1 MKGHKDSKG
10 NFHPHG
16 HYEKALHE
24 SSKYLADKQY
34 SENKSKKINTD
45 KVNQLQKAKEKALS
59 NKQNS
64 YWQMRFR
71 NAKNQNHGYEQIMD
85 NLQDEIKE
93 NKKDGKDTSYLEHL
107 YKEIVD
113 AERVRPHKSFG
124 YNWKTRS
131 VEEIVDE
138 NPNIT
143 ESELRRKAK
152 DIHSDFTDSVISDGI
167 KELKKDSVI
176 SESNGK
182 FKHQK
187 DYIHDKE
194 SY

>member
-1 MKGHKDSKG
+1 MLMKK
-10 NFHPHG
+10 
-16 HYEKALHE
+16 
-24 SSKYLADKQY
+24 
-34 SENKSKKINTD
+34 
-45 KVNQLQKAKEKALS
+45 
-59 NKQNS
+59 
-64 YWQMRFR
+64 
-71 NAKNQNHGYEQIMD
+71 
-85 NLQDEIKE
+85 
-93 NKKDGKDTSYLEHL
+93 L
-107 YKEIVD
+107 YKSRFEGKLYTFPDVLKYARKKGILEITCLTHGQAIDDKLAEEIVD